1 MDLLRIR
8 KSKNRN
14 SSKKESSIFLP
25 ISKIQDWKIGI
36 QQKIRLQPARNW
48 GMNMSEEGGFKKK
61 IGSLRLHQSKIL
73 VSGIFWDLNNKH
85 GVLNHPNWGR
95 IESNIWVSNKP
106 TYWFNDWIC
115 RMEMPFNFL
124 TKQMTRWTNE
134 KWGEWGQN
142 SDRMVDIGVQFY
154 KLLLVRSW
162 PISTAFQ
169 RYSHCCVTW
178 YCLVLHHLFWADTVW
193 PSQYYPILD
202 VGSKGVQG
210 EYRNHEIL
218 FIEEPVVV
226 VQHYFIIFMHNIC
239 TNHYMHN
246 ILSPGKAQSLTYCAQ
261 CRTCRMLAVCG
272 SF

>member
-1 MDLLRIR
+1 MNYIFLFFCDFLRAGGSSCDQSTWVSPRLILLLRR
-8 KSKNRN
+8 GAEPPVDS
-14 SSKKESSIFLP
+14 P
-25 ISKIQDWKIGI
+25 KIQGFRQQKTLWICCELEYLRIGIQVKRNPLYSSLFQRFKIEKIGI

-162 PISTAFQ
+162 PVNIINIHGIPKIQSLLC
-169 RYSHCCVTW
+169 H
-178 YCLVLHHLFWADTVW
+178 LVLSCLTPWIFWADTVG

-202 VGSKGVQG
+202 AGTTRFYS
-210 EYRNHEIL
+210 
-218 FIEEPVVV
+218 
-226 VQHYFIIFMHNIC
+226 
-239 TNHYMHN
+239 
-246 ILSPGKAQSLTYCAQ
+246 
-261 CRTCRMLAVCG
+261 
-272 SF
+272 